1 MGSGKFLR
9 FRSGN
14 SLTGTIIGNTSAVNT
29 NSFTTPIG
37 TVYNLDE
44 FTSANSRILVLNNST
59 GDFRAN
65 TFFISTNGNIKGHID
80 EIQVVPS
87 DIQFLQSTQMDLP
100 GCAIS
105 ATGKMGTTETTL
117 DSTFSDFE
125 VNELTRLE
133 QGLQQSEG
141 RFKEL
146 ANLISAT
153 DVTVPAQVRK
163 TVVQISRNL
172 GLPISSETDP
182 VKQIDTLLKEISA
195 LSAAEILGET
205 GKTLSDSDRLRVDQI
220 VGTLSFSEADPQVL
234 ITKLDRLFDVVVGN
248 RRRDITQF
256 RNNLQTFGNPELK
269 GYFQQG
275 QQSQNQNIDFD
286 AVDKIVG

>member
-1 MGSGKFLR
+1 ML
-9 FRSGN
+9 
-14 SLTGTIIGNTSAVNT
+14 VN
-29 NSFTTPIG
+29 
-37 TVYNLDE
+37 
-44 FTSANSRILVLNNST
+44 
-59 GDFRAN
+59 
-65 TFFISTNGNIKGHID
+65 
-80 EIQVVPS
+80 
-87 DIQFLQSTQMDLP
+87 P
-100 GCAIS
+100 GVA
-105 ATGKMGTTETTL
+105 L
-117 DSTFSDFE
+117 
-125 VNELTRLE
+125 NELTRLE